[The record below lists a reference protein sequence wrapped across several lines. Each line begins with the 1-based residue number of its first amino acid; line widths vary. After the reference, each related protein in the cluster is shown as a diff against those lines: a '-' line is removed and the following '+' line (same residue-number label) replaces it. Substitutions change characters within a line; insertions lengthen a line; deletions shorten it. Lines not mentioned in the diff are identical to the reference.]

1 MRKIALLAVA
11 AAFLTPAMISAASA
25 ETASVNVRV
34 GTPAY
39 RSHAQERVVVT
50 SKPHCRMV
58 VTKIRHNGKLI
69 VKKVRKCN

>member
-39 RSHAQERVVVT
+39 RSHAQERVVVST
-50 SKPHCRMV
+50 PHHCR
-58 VTKIRHNGKLI
+58 TIISKTRHNGKLI